1 MDGKIIFL
9 LAAASLAGGGC
20 ATQQVWDNP
29 DKTHQQF
36 YQDMT
41 KCETM
46 SNSAGSQQ
54 IAPAYFPPGQANNP
68 MASFAQGWNMGSAS
82 NTAASRQRI
91 FDNCMRGEGWALTE
105 ER

>member
-1 MDGKIIFL
+1 MGGKNIAMMAVILF
-9 LAAASLAGGGC
+9 ACGGC
-20 ATQQVWDNP
+20 AAQRVWDNP

-36 YQDMT
+36 YQDMAR
-41 KCETM
+41 CEAM

-54 IAPAYFPPGQANNP
+54 IAPTYFPPGQANNP

-82 NTAASRQRI
+82 NTAAARERI
-91 FDNCMRGEGWALTE
+91 FDNCMRGEGWALL